1 MSKKKI
7 IDGGQTESIIVKKVS
22 RVMIPFIQLF
32 GLYVIA
38 HGEASPG
45 GGFQGGV
52 ILGTSIILLAIV
64 FDLEEAERR
73 VSRKLLTTLMS
84 LGLLIYSG
92 VGVLDMLSG
101 GRYLEYTRLS
111 IPLPHHEVS
120 VLSILTVEIGIGI
133 TVMAVIILLFFYLAG
148 EQNAHGRDT
157 G

>member
-1 MSKKKI
+1 MIKRKI
-7 IDGGQTESIIVKKVS
+7 KGVKQTESVVVKNVS
-22 RVMIPFIQLF
+22 RIMIPFIQLF

-64 FDLEEAERR
+64 FELQEAERR
-73 VSRKLLTTLMS
+73 VSKRSLIALMS

-101 GRYLEYTRLS
+101 GMYLEYEKLS
-111 IPLPHHEVS
+111 LPLSHHEVS
-120 VLSILTVEIGIGI
+120 VLSILTVEVGIAI
-133 TVMAVIILLFFYLAG
+133 TVMSTIILMFFYLAG
-148 EQNAHGRDT
+148 DQNAT
-157 G
+157 